1 MKSRG
6 AKISLFRI
14 IQDAFERL
22 SGHSF
27 FGPKLQNKWLSAK
40 MLVDAMKEADY
51 FSTEHACMIDVKH
64 FNTAMSKSR
73 KWGTAMLC
81 FDGTNVTNIWR
92 ITYDGVHFYMFSEP
106 CQQVQYPAKLDNAW
120 CQEVYRNEIG
130 ILRWTRS
137 ATEAGLLTEA
147 VDGFLEQ
154 QPDSLGD
161 CLEAANPEAIIV
173 AAATTTSP
181 RPSIIYLEST
191 DARNLF
197 GAYSED
203 ENAQQTLQ
211 RKIAKLKAGNQTAE
225 GYRMIVEG
233 RDPHDACT
241 QHQIYEMRQRCALLC
256 TAYIFARDQMNNG
269 TTWESCCRQACLH
282 LNMCG
287 IEQITGWQV
296 LERWN
301 IAFRAKECFDH
312 PNPYV
317 GLGFVP
323 EPLLFEAFPSIK
335 RHIRNFCLH
344 DLANLTIEKVR
355 DYVLS
360 EAIPKCMQKDN
371 VDDNERKVFLQK
383 YSLEIVSHSTNK

>member
-1 MKSRG
+1 M
-6 AKISLFRI
+6 
-14 IQDAFERL
+14 
-22 SGHSF
+22 
-27 FGPKLQNKWLSAK
+27 
-40 MLVDAMKEADY
+40 
-51 FSTEHACMIDVKH
+51 
-64 FNTAMSKSR
+64 
-73 KWGTAMLC
+73 
-81 FDGTNVTNIWR
+81 
-92 ITYDGVHFYMFSEP
+92 
-106 CQQVQYPAKLDNAW
+106 
-120 CQEVYRNEIG
+120 
-130 ILRWTRS
+130 
-137 ATEAGLLTEA
+137 EA

-161 CLEAANPEAIIV
+161 PSLEAVNQQQNLLNEVIVV
-173 AAATTTSP
+173 AAATNQVF
-181 RPSIIYLEST
+181 ICVFYLEST

-197 GAYSED
+197 GAYSD
-203 ENAQQTLQ
+203 DKNAQQTLQ
-211 RKIAKLKAGNQTAE
+211 QKIIVGNQTAE

-256 TAYIFARDQMNNG
+256 MAYIFARDQMNNG

-371 VDDNERKVFLQK
+371 VDDNERKAFLQK
-383 YSLEIVSHSTNK
+383 YGLETVSNSTVYRWMTTVLGFSYCDRKKHTTLMGMNGRMLSCIVICFANDTLLSMNLGACAGYN